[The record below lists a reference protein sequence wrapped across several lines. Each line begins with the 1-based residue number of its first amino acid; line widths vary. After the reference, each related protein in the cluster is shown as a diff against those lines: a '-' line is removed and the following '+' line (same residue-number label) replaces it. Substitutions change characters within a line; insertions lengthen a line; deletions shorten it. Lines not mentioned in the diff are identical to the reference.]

1 MQQDKIKGVIAT
13 VFFHGVALLMLFS
26 WGYQKP
32 FPPPAE
38 LGILINFGDAQSGMG
53 QEEPIRTEA
62 VAQPQPPRVAEQ
74 EEREILTQDYEEA
87 AAAAIPPKK
96 KKGKRKK
103 EKPQQRTSRQPD
115 EPQPDDTPQKPAEK
129 PREVNRNALFPGQS
143 AAASQGEGSASSGNQ
158 GAPDGSPHSPHTV
171 GSGLGDISGASLAG
185 RSLRGKLPEPDY
197 RIQQSGRVIVRIKV
211 DREGNVVEAEARQE
225 GSTIM
230 DATLYDA
237 AERAARRAK
246 FSANPNGPLFQNGII
261 TYVFKL
267 GQ

>member
-1 MQQDKIKGVIAT
+1 MQQDKTKGLIAT
-13 VFFHGVALLMLFS
+13 VLFHGALLLMLLT
-26 WGYQKP
+26 WGYRKP

-38 LGILINFGDAQSGMG
+38 LGILVSFGDAQTGKG
-53 QEEPIRTEA
+53 TAEPGKTEA
-62 VAQPQPPRVAEQ
+62 APAPPQQAAPQGEQ
-74 EEREILTQDYEEA
+74 EALTQDYEEA
-87 AAAAIPPKK
+87 VAIAPKK

-103 EKPQQRTSRQPD
+103 SKTTPSATQQHPQQP
-115 EPQPDDTPQKPAEK
+115 PDDTPQKPAEK

-143 AAASQGEGSASSGNQ
+143 TAAAQGESTSAALGNQ
-158 GAPDGSPHSPHTV
+158 GSPDGSPRSPNAA
-171 GSGLGDISGASLAG
+171 GSGLGEISGASLAG
-185 RSLRGKLPEPDY
+185 RSLSGNLPEPDY
-197 RIQQSGRVIVRIKV
+197 RIQQAGRVIVRIKV
-211 DREGNVVEAEARQE
+211 DRDGNVVEAEARQE

-246 FSANPNGPLFQNGII
+246 FSASLNGPLFQSGTI

>member
-1 MQQDKIKGVIAT
+1 MIAT
-13 VFFHGVALLMLFS
+13 VIFHGALLFMLLS

-32 FPPPAE
+32 FPPPTE
-38 LGILINFGDAQSGMG
+38 LGILINFGDAQIGSGA
-53 QEEPIRTEA
+53 EEVTSVAPVA
-62 VAQPQPPRVAEQ
+62 AQPLPPSASEM
-74 EEREILTQDYEEA
+74 EELETLTQDYEEA
-87 AAAAIPPKK
+87 SSIPPKK
-96 KKGKRKK
+96 KKRKK
-103 EKPQQRTSRQPD
+103 TKLLQQSSQASP
-115 EPQPDDTPQKPAEK
+115 EQQDDTPQKPVEK

-143 AAASQGEGSASSGNQ
+143 ASASQGESSSASSGNQ
-158 GAPDGSPHSPHTV
+158 GAPEGSPRSPSYS
-171 GSGLGDISGASLAG
+171 GSGLGEISGASLAG
-185 RSLRGKLPEPDY
+185 RSLNGKLPEPDY

-230 DATLYDA
+230 DATLYEA

-246 FSANPNGPLFQNGII
+246 FSSSANGPLFQNGVI